1 MLLTVTGQSL
11 ELRVLFC
18 SVISYFK
25 RIFFNFKKC
34 ASFTMKMA
42 FQVKPQKSFMI
53 RCIFTLIFSHSG
65 MPSLMNKII
74 IPLPFVS

>member
-18 SVISYFK
+18 SVITYFK
-25 RIFFNFKKC
+25 RNFFSFKKC

-42 FQVKPQKSFMI
+42 FQVKPQKSQ
-53 RCIFTLIFSHSG
+53 L
-65 MPSLMNKII
+65 
-74 IPLPFVS
+74 